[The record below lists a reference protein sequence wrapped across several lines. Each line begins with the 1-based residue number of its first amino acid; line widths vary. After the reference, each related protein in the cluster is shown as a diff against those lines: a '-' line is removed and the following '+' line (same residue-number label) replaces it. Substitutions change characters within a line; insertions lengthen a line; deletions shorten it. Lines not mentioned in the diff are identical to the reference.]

1 MIFGLILLD
10 VLINNY
16 TKYTSYFFIIYLYN
30 KSYKYYLIT
39 GLILDFI
46 IFDKLLM
53 NTLVLTIMFFINKLF
68 KDLNKNN
75 IYNYIFVNFF
85 NYLLFIIISNLLSI
99 NSIYNILII
108 IGKNLVINVLFYI
121 LSHRIQKK
129 IVF

>member
-75 IYNYIFVNFF
+75 IYYYIFVNFF